1 MIYLDKKIDIEIC
14 LIYILNI
21 AYKYILQEKK
31 KRKKEKNYLHKK
43 ISACFEFCQGFIFQ
57 KVITI

>member
-31 KRKKEKNYLHKK
+31 EKEKRKKTTYIKIYRLVLNFVKVLFFKK
-43 ISACFEFCQGFIFQ
+43 L
-57 KVITI
+57 